1 LSPVLELAN
10 EIDAELSRLER
21 ELSEIE
27 LLLQQTRIEAERH
40 EGRRNQAAQ
49 RLPTLEADP
58 RATPESLAEA
68 RDQLVML
75 TRRAAMM
82 EAQTEVLQGK
92 EKNLRRFREYLAGIG
107 PRVRAADQEGTQ
119 GGGNGVAG
127 QSSRTVLAAQEQM
140 RREIARQMHDGPAQS
155 IANIALQAEVVQH
168 LLQRDPQEA
177 ERELDQLGQMVQH
190 TLDAT
195 KTFIFDVRPM
205 VLDDLGLV
213 ATLRRA
219 ALEHARRTGTPVRF
233 ESVGPDRRLEAEVE
247 SSLFRILEDALTGFL
262 AGRPGEVRLRLDW
275 TDEAVRAH
283 VLSHSPD
290 LEPREVEQRP
300 QGEPESADLPPAL
313 VEMIREQ
320 KETEASAAAAQRQ
333 ARALPEDVWTA
344 IRARAATVGIEVVL
358 AGDGKRLET
367 HHQFVPEG

>member
-107 PRVRAADQEGTQ
+107 PRVRAADQEATL
-119 GGGNGVAG
+119 GGNGVAG

-290 LEPREVEQRP
+290 LESPELEQGDEHEAA
-300 QGEPESADLPPAL
+300 GEDVPPAL
-313 VEMIREQ
+313 AAMIREQ
-320 KETEASAAAAQRQ
+320 QETQAAAAEAQRQ
-333 ARALPEDVWTA
+333 ARALPEDVWVA
-344 IRARAATVGIEVVL
+344 IQARAATVGIAVL
-358 AGDGKRLET
+358 LEGHGKRLEA
-367 HHQFVPEG
+367 HHKLVQEG